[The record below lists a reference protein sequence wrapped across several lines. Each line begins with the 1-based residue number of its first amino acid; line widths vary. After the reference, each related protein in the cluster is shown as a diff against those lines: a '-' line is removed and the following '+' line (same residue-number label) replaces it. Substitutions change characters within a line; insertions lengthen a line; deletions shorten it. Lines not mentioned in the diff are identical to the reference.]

1 MFKKGIVIA
10 AAVVGSLLL
19 AGCASQ
25 GSGSACGEPA
35 AVPACAPAP
44 VNTCKNMSSCK
55 HRMKKHHH
63 RHHVKKEVTTV
74 SSTSTPAANT
84 TSSDTTTTTTTAQ

>member
-1 MFKKGIVIA
+1 MLKKGLVIA
-10 AAVVGSLLL
+10 ATVASAMLL

-25 GSGSACGEPA
+25 GGTASACGEPT

-55 HRMKKHHH
+55 HKMAHH
-63 RHHVKKEVTTV
+63 RHHRHHHHHMMAKKAV
-74 SSTSTPAANT
+74 SNTS
-84 TSSDTTTTTTTAQ
+84 TTTTTTSTGTTGSN